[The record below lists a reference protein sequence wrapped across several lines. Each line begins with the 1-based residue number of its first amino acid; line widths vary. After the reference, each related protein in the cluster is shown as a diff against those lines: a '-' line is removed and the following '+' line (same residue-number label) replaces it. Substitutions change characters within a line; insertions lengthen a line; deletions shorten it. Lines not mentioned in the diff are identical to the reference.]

1 MHQMTDTPPRCPV
14 CGSSRITER
23 PFQYLFRERRLRGLG
38 CARCGVIF
46 IHPQPTSEE
55 LKELYSS
62 EYFEGGDFRCGHEGG
77 YCDPATL
84 QHLTDPTLLLHI
96 RDSYRGDRLLEIGC
110 AGGAFLKA
118 ARELGFTVQGVELSE
133 DACRMARET
142 FGLTVF
148 PGDVIEA
155 HFQDGSFDV
164 VFMGDVLE
172 HLPDP
177 VSTLR
182 EVHRILAAGGLLVL
196 GVPSQ
201 TNSLFSRVGFR
212 IYGAM
217 GKRATVALPPYHLF
231 EYRPASLGFL
241 LHECGFRIDEL
252 KQDLIPPNRIHLR
265 GPALQRL
272 GKKLFQYPNWVLT
285 GMFGIC
291 GDRLTAF
298 AIKETPGPRRSSG

>member
-38 CARCGVIF
+38 CARCCVIF

-96 RDSYRGDRLLEIGC
+96 RDSYRGNRLLEIGC
-110 AGGAFLKA
+110 AGGAFLNA